1 MMLNKFTDFLKGEA
15 RRKREIAAEGVWPEK
30 LTDAGLY
37 EADQID
43 NVLIPAFEQ
52 FSQEFDTWY
61 REHEDEMISTILQQ
75 KEIIK
80 NLEKTIEELQ

>member
-52 FSQEFDTWY
+52 FSQEFDMWY

>member
-1 MMLNKFTDFLKGEA
+1 MLNKFTDFLKGEA